1 MQAAETYKQEPY
13 EVPEGGLASFLTA
26 TSGSWSDEALKG
38 PDTEYTI
45 HIADQLAKYGREEDT
60 ELAHVAPGET
70 VVPLAVLDADPDL
83 KNRLFAQM
91 RDLGLEPERY
101 VVGNELNSIN
111 PDTGRPEFFLKKIFK
126 GIKKAV
132 KGVVKVFKKLAP
144 IILPIALSFI
154 PGIGAIAAGALGS
167 GIGTLVQGG
176 SMKDAF
182 KAALLGGAMGGLSSG
197 IAGVA
202 KGHGFV
208 EGLKGGLPGG
218 QFGGAPSSGTA
229 PVSTPDPTVDLEA
242 ITATPTGA
250 ESVAQAAAP
259 APTPGAMDM
268 LQQSAVAGQDAAAQ
282 MGLPGGQLAPLP
294 TNASPTNAAVMQQA
308 QANAAKPPMN
318 LGTSGTTA
326 TATGAAPTPTDLV
339 GPPKELMGSPPGA
352 DVDEAIAAN
361 KAAGLSGPATQLSEL
376 LQPQRT
382 FFDKIKDG
390 DFIDAFRG
398 QRGVSKEQIMEALAQ
413 DKHGMSLSE
422 LALDSD
428 LYTEVAEQAATIA
441 STTTQPGMLAQYGP
455 MAGLGLGLM
464 YAAGG
469 FDAPEMDELPD
480 FYGGMTG
487 QKLLDMYPNKYG
499 VGPISVGPYGAA
511 AAGGGVAR
519 DYPRMNGAI
528 YGPGTETSDDVPA
541 MLSDGEFVMTAR
553 AVRGAGGGDRERG
566 MQNMYRIMRDFERG
580 ASRG

>member
-26 TSGSWSDEALKG
+26 TSGSWSDDALKG

-45 HIADQLAKYGREEDT
+45 HVADQLAKYGRKEDT

-101 VVGNELNSIN
+101 VVGSEFNSIN
-111 PDTGRPEFFLKKIFK
+111 PDTGRPEFFLKKIVK

-132 KGVVKVFKKLAP
+132 KGVVKVFKKIAP
-144 IILPIALSFI
+144 IILPIALNFLF
-154 PGIGAIAAGALGS
+154 PGLGAIASGALGS
-167 GIGTLVQGG
+167 GIGTLAQGG
-176 SMKDAF
+176 SLKDAF
-182 KAALLGGAMGGLSSG
+182 KAALIGGAVGGLSSG
-197 IAGVA
+197 ITGAV
-202 KGHGFV
+202 KGTGFV

-218 QFGGAPSSGTA
+218 TFGGGAPSGPA
-229 PVSTPDPTVDLEA
+229 PIETGVPEIVGDAMP
-242 ITATPTGA
+242 ATPPGAA

-282 MGLPGGQLAPLP
+282 MGLPGAQLPQMPAQSPMAPAQYAQSTTVNP
-294 TNASPTNAAVMQQA
+294 NAVQ
-308 QANAAKPPMN
+308 PMN
-318 LGTSGTTA
+318 PVTQ
-326 TATGAAPTPTDLV
+326 P
-339 GPPKELMGSPPGA
+339 ELMGPPAELAGPGGA
-352 DVDEAIAAN
+352 NVDEAIAAN
-361 KAAGLSGPATQLSEL
+361 KAAGLSGPPTQLSEL

-390 DFIDAFRG
+390 DFIDAFKG
-398 QRGVSKEQIMEALAQ
+398 QRGVSKDQIMEALAQ
-413 DKHGMSLSE
+413 DKHGMTLSE
-422 LALDSD
+422 LAQDPD
-428 LYTEVAEQAATIA
+428 LYTQVAEQAASIA

-464 YAAGG
+464 YASGG

-499 VGPISVGPYGAA
+499 VGPITVGPYGAA

-519 DYPRMNGAI
+519 DYPRINGPI

-566 MQNMYRIMRDFERG
+566 MNNMYRIMRDFERG

>member
-26 TSGSWSDEALKG
+26 TSGSWSDDALKG

-144 IILPIALSFI
+144 IILPIALNFMF
-154 PGIGAIAAGALGS
+154 PGLGAIASGALGS
-167 GIGTLVQGG
+167 GIGTLAQGG
-176 SMKDAF
+176 SFKDAF
-182 KAALLGGAMGGLSSG
+182 KAALLGGAVGGLSSG
-197 IAGVA
+197 IAGAV
-202 KGHGFV
+202 KGTGFV

-218 QFGGAPSSGTA
+218 TFGGGAPSGPA
-229 PVSTPDPTVDLEA
+229 PQSTPKPTVDLEA
-242 ITATPTGA
+242 INATSPGA

-282 MGLPGGQLAPLP
+282 MGLPGGQLPQMPAQSPVAPGQYAQSTP
-294 TNASPTNAAVMQQA
+294 VNPNAIQ
-308 QANAAKPPMN
+308 PMN
-318 LGTSGTTA
+318 PVTQTATPGTTA
-326 TATGAAPTPTDLV
+326 TATEATAAADSATPIDTGAGTSLTEP
-339 GPPKELMGSPPGA
+339 S
-352 DVDEAIAAN
+352 
-361 KAAGLSGPATQLSEL
+361 
-376 LQPQRT
+376 
-382 FFDKIKDG
+382 FFDKTKDFLFG
-390 DFIDAFRG
+390 TEPSQELIFEKA
-398 QRGVSKEQIMEALAQ
+398 EQLQNA
-413 DKHGMSLSE
+413 
-422 LALDSD
+422 ALDKGLELSGK
-428 LYTEVAEQAATIA
+428 EAIEMATQEL
-441 STTTQPGMLAQYGP
+441 TPGTFRKYGP
-455 MAGLGLGLM
+455 SVALGLLGANALGM
-464 YAAGG
+464 

-541 MLSDGEFVMTAR
+541 MLSDGEFVMTAK

>member
-1 MQAAETYKQEPY
+1 MNMQAAETYKQEPY

-111 PDTGRPEFFLKKIFK
+111 PDTGRPEFFLKKIVK

-144 IILPIALSFI
+144 IILPIALNFMF
-154 PGIGAIAAGALGS
+154 PGLGAIASGALGS

-176 SMKDAF
+176 SFKDAF
-182 KAALLGGAMGGLSSG
+182 KAALIGGAVGGLSSG
-197 IAGVA
+197 IAGAV
-202 KGHGFV
+202 KGTGFI
-208 EGLKGGLPGG
+208 EGVKGGLPGG
-218 QFGGAPSSGTA
+218 TFGGGAPSGPA
-229 PVSTPDPTVDLEA
+229 PIETGVPDVIQDAMP
-242 ITATPTGA
+242 ATPPGAA

-282 MGLPGGQLAPLP
+282 LGLPGGQLPQMPAHSPVAPAQYAQSTP
-294 TNASPTNAAVMQQA
+294 VNPNAVQPMMQPATPGTAAT
-308 QANAAKPPMN
+308 AAE
-318 LGTSGTTA
+318 STTA
-326 TATGAAPTPTDLV
+326 ADGTVSIDTTVPPPDLE
-339 GPPKELMGSPPGA
+339 PS
-352 DVDEAIAAN
+352 
-361 KAAGLSGPATQLSEL
+361 
-376 LQPQRT
+376 
-382 FFDKIKDG
+382 FFDKTKD
-390 DFIDAFRG
+390 FLFRG
-398 QRGVSKEQIMEALAQ
+398 GKSPADVQALKDAAFKNKYDEVLQRYLQGGATQS
-413 DKHGMSLSE
+413 
-422 LALDSD
+422 
-428 LYTEVAEQAATIA
+428 QAADAALKAAEAA
-441 STTTQPGMLAQYGP
+441 SASAGPGMLAKYGP
-455 MAGLGLGLM
+455 SVALGMLGANAM
-464 YAAGG
+464 GM
-469 FDAPEMDELPD
+469 FDAPKMDEPYNQWPYTSQELIDANP
-480 FYGGMTG
+480 YAYHVAP
-487 QKLLDMYPNKYG
+487 LG
-499 VGPISVGPYGAA
+499 VQVGPYGRAA
-511 AAGGGVAR
+511 QGGGVAR

-553 AVRGAGGGDRERG
+553 AVRGAGGGDRKRG